1 MATPTYPTGGS
12 TLVNIG
18 GTTGLSDKH
27 QKRTVQK
34 FEYDVSTFTGT
45 TAQSINLIAI
55 PAFTQ
60 LDFIQAI
67 VVTSLTLSGTPSI
80 SVGDTA
86 NTTLFV
92 NGASTLTAGTV
103 LTEATTTNPLKF
115 YSALN
120 YIVLTI
126 TGSSTFPGT
135 GLIRFVV
142 GLTDC
147 TRDQAMQ
154 IQA

>member
-12 TLVNIG
+12 AIQAIG
-18 GTTGLSDKH
+18 GVSGISNKH
-27 QKRTVQK
+27 QPRCVQK
-34 FEYDVSTFTGT
+34 FQYDVSTFTGT
-45 TAQSINLIAI
+45 TGQSINLIAI

-60 LDFIQAI
+60 LDFVQAVI
-67 VVTSLTLSGTPSI
+67 VTSLTVSGTSSI
-80 SVGDTA
+80 SLGDTA

-92 NGASTLTAGTV
+92 NAAATLTAGTV

-120 YIVLTI
+120 YLVLTI

-135 GLIRFVV
+135 GIIRFVV

-147 TRDQAMQ
+147 TADAPMVTQ
-154 IQA
+154 

>member
-1 MATPTYPTGGS
+1 MAAPTYPTGTS

-18 GTTGLSDKH
+18 GTTGLSSKH
-27 QKRTVQK
+27 LPRVTQK

-45 TAQSINLIAI
+45 TGQALNLIAI

-60 LDFIQAI
+60 LDSIQVI
-67 VVTSLTLSGTPSI
+67 VVNALTLSGTPSI

-86 NTTLFV
+86 NSTLFV

-103 LTEATTTNPLKF
+103 LTQATTTNPLKF

-126 TGSSTFPGT
+126 TGSSVFPGT
-135 GLIRFVV
+135 GLLRFVV
-142 GLTDC
+142 TMTDC
-147 TRDQAMQ
+147 TRDAPMVVPV
-154 IQA
+154 